1 MTGRPDTAAAR
12 PAADPLAPAR
22 GGGHP
27 ARLREVGALVLTLA
41 GAVLL
46 LGGVVTTETASV
58 LAGCGLSAAG
68 VAHLLGGGPGTG
80 ARRTRATA
88 GLRIGAL
95 LALVASLVTRL
106 AA

>member
-12 PAADPLAPAR
+12 PAADPLAPAP
-22 GGGHP
+22 GAGHA
-27 ARLREVGALVLTLA
+27 ARLREVGALILTLA
-41 GAVLL
+41 GTVLL
-46 LGGVVTTETASV
+46 LGGVVTTETAGV
-58 LAGCGLSAAG
+58 LAGCGVAAAS

-80 ARRTRATA
+80 ARRPRATA
-88 GLRIGAL
+88 GLRIVAL